1 MKLYIKEKAISIQDK
16 FFVRNEKGDKK
27 YEIRRKF
34 EPAIGLKL
42 HILDMDGKELG
53 YIKEKNISLRPKFR
67 VFTGGEHTATITKK
81 VVSMRPKY
89 EVEELGWKIK
99 GNIFE
104 RNYKIVGKD
113 GEVMNIHKGILKLS
127 DTFELE
133 FSDKKHVVEALAVVA
148 AIDYIL
154 DEKER
159 D

>member
-67 VFTGGEHTATITKK
+67 IFTDGEHTATITKK

>member
-1 MKLYIKEKAISIQDK
+1 MI
-16 FFVRNEKGDKK
+16 NG
-27 YEIRRKF
+27 
-34 EPAIGLKL
+34 
-42 HILDMDGKELG
+42 
-53 YIKEKNISLRPKFR
+53 
-67 VFTGGEHTATITKK
+67 TKK